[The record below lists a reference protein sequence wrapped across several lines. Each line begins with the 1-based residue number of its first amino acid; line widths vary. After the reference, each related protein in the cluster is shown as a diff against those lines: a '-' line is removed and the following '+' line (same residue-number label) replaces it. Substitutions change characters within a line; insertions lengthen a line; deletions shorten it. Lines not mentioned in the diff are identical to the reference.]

1 VRIRGGLV
9 SANIGSRVRVN
20 FGCKG
25 RGQSVHVCFNQINSL
40 YFSFLEDWHTG
51 VPVDASLLEGQL

>member
-25 RGQSVHVCFNQINSL
+25 RGQSVHVCFNQIKSL
-40 YFSFLEDWHTG
+40 YDGFLEVLHIA
-51 VPVDASLLEGQL
+51 VPEDASLLEGQL